1 MRHRLAELA
10 QPFGIR
16 LLTARDSVADV
27 GRESGV
33 RAEGERTLLSTV
45 RANAKRVEESLRVLE
60 ELGRLPEINVALN
73 PSDAEK
79 LRYAVYDNEKH
90 LSGRVARTLR
100 AGMIRGL
107 YVVIDRQAAGSRSLV
122 KLASD
127 AIDGGAGV
135 IQLRDKEGAR
145 GDVYHVALEMNAVCI
160 EKNALFIIN
169 DYADITQAVGAAG
182 VHIGQRDLPLPVLRK
197 LLSIDTI
204 VGVSCENAVDVSRAI
219 EEGADYLAVGAI
231 FPTSQKANHVLVGI
245 EFLRSTREC
254 CGSIPLVAIGGIGPS
269 NAKAVVEA
277 GADAVAVIGSVVMQP
292 DPKQAAADM
301 VLAIQRSE
309 EQ

>member
-1 MRHRLAELA
+1 
-10 QPFGIR
+10 
-16 LLTARDSVADV
+16 
-27 GRESGV
+27 
-33 RAEGERTLLSTV
+33 
-45 RANAKRVEESLRVLE
+45 
-60 ELGRLPEINVALN
+60 
-73 PSDAEK
+73 
-79 LRYAVYDNEKH
+79 
-90 LSGRVARTLR
+90 
-100 AGMIRGL
+100 MIRGL